1 MRQRLQE
8 LRIRKVHIGPKEEG
22 CESLDKILIVDDD
35 GDLRAI
41 VRDVL
46 KEEGFSVIEAKEGLS
61 AIKLFKS
68 NLPDAVLLDM
78 KMPHMDGLSTMRE
91 LKKLDGT
98 VPIIILT
105 AHGDIPTAVEAIKC
119 GAYDFTVKPPDF
131 NRLIITLKRAIERRA
146 LEVELERAN
155 TVLES
160 SLESHFGKSPSMKT
174 IVKQIRQVART
185 DFSIIIQGET
195 GTGKSVVAGTIHN
208 LSKRVGKAFVSVDI
222 GLIPDLLVESELFG
236 YKKGAFT
243 GAERDKAG
251 YLEASHGG
259 TLFLDELENMSAHV
273 QGKLLSFIEKKKI
286 YPLGSTTPLDID
298 IRIIGATNKNIRDC
312 VMRKEFR
319 QDLFYR
325 LSEFIITLPPLRER
339 SEDIPFF
346 ARKFLFEA
354 TGELNKQISE
364 ITDEALGLL
373 LKHHWPGNL
382 REMKNVMR
390 RAALFTD
397 SSVIGK
403 ECIEILIR
411 GQNED
416 RSSLSTFPLKDAVK
430 QLERNMIREAM
441 ERTTG
446 NKSKAAE
453 LLDISYKSLLDKIKE
468 YDIK

>member
-1 MRQRLQE
+1 MRQRLRW
-8 LRIRKVHIGPKEEG
+8 LRKKIYIGPKEEG
-22 CESLDKILIVDDD
+22 CEQLDKILIADDD

-46 KEEGFSVIEAKEGLS
+46 KEEGFSVLEAKDGPS
-61 AIKLFKS
+61 AIRLFKS

-78 KMPHMDGLSTMRE
+78 KMPHMDGLSTLRE
-91 LKKLDGT
+91 LKKVDGT
-98 VPIIILT
+98 APVIILT
-105 AHGDIPTAVEAIKC
+105 AHGDIPTAVEAIKS

-131 NRLIITLKRAIERRA
+131 EKLIITLRRAIERRA
-146 LEVELERAN
+146 LEAELEKAN

-160 SLESHFGKSPSMKT
+160 SLGNHFGNSPSMKT
-174 IVKQIRQVART
+174 VIKQIRQVSQT
-185 DFSIIIQGET
+185 DFSIVIQGET
-195 GTGKSVVAGTIHN
+195 GTGKSVVAGAIHN
-208 LSKRVGKAFVSVDI
+208 LSKRAGNPFVSVDI

-251 YLEASHGG
+251 YLEAAQGG
-259 TLFLDELENMSAHV
+259 TIFLDEMENMSSLI
-273 QGKLLSFIEKKKI
+273 QGKLLSFIEKKKV
-286 YPLGSTTPLDID
+286 YSLGSTAPVNID
-298 IRIIGATNKNIRDC
+298 LRIIGATNKNIRDC

-325 LSEFIITLPPLRER
+325 LGEFIITLPPLRER

-354 TGELNKQISE
+354 SGELNKQIRE

-382 REMKNVMR
+382 RELKNVMR
-390 RAALFTD
+390 RAALFAD
-397 SSVIGK
+397 SDVIGK

-416 RSSLSTFPLKDAVK
+416 RSSFSPFPLKDAMK
-430 QLERNMIREAM
+430 RLEKKVIREAM
-441 ERTTG
+441 ERTSG

-453 LLDISYKSLLDKIKE
+453 LLDISYKNLLDKIKE
-468 YDIK
+468 YEIK

>member
-1 MRQRLQE
+1 M
-8 LRIRKVHIGPKEEG
+8 
-22 CESLDKILIVDDD
+22 DKILIVDDD
-35 GDLRAI
+35 ADLRAI

-46 KEEGFSVIEAKEGLS
+46 KDEGFSVIEAKEGLS
-61 AIKLFKS
+61 GIKLFKS

-78 KMPHMDGLSTMRE
+78 KMPHMDGLATLRE

-98 VPIIILT
+98 VPVVMLT
-105 AHGDIPTAVEAIKC
+105 AHGDIPTAVEAIKS

-131 NRLIITLKRAIERRA
+131 GRLIITLKRAIERRA

-155 TVLES
+155 TVLDS
-160 SLESHFGKSPSMKT
+160 SLENHFGKSPPMKT
-174 IVKQIRQVART
+174 VIKQIRQVAPT

-208 LSKRVGKAFVSVDI
+208 LSKRAGKAFVSVDI

-286 YPLGSTTPLDID
+286 CPLGSTTPLDID
-298 IRIIGATNKNIRDC
+298 LRIIGATNKNIRDC

-354 TGELNKQISE
+354 AGELNKQISE

-397 SSVIGK
+397 SYVVGK

-411 GQNED
+411 GQSEERN
-416 RSSLSTFPLKDAVK
+416 SFSPFPLKDAVK
-430 QLERNMIREAM
+430 QLERKMIREAM

-453 LLDISYKSLLDKIKE
+453 LLNISYKSLLDKIKE